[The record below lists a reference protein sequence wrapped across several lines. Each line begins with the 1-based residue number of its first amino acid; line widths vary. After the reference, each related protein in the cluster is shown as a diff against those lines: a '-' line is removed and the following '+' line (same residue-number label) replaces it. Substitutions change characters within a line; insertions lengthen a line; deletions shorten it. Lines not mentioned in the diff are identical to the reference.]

1 MAGKKDLLAHRAVIL
16 PRLVELAA
24 SDLAKSASNSNATKQ
39 VGASDLL
46 HEAQAADLVLPVC
59 DVYHELVSKPSSEH
73 LTPHK
78 TERIDEKTHASP

>member
-1 MAGKKDLLAHRAVIL
+1 MQEDLRAHRAVIL
-16 PRLVELAA
+16 PRLIELRAR
-24 SDLAKSASNSNATKQ
+24 DLAKSAGNSDAAEQ

-46 HEAQAADLVLPVC
+46 HETQAADLVLPVC